1 MRVLA
6 FAISFFWTTA
16 FALLALAAAG
26 MIPSGPDRMA
36 IIVATGGQAP
46 ALAVGFLLVSA
57 AFLWAFVTVLFD
69 EGGVKGDVDWVFRI
83 AAASGVLLTTI
94 VLLLLAPRQPIEAMT
109 AALFAIALLLAPRQP
124 IEAMTAAL
132 FAIAAL
138 AASMSAVDAE
148 RRALERTESR
158 DEVDAVAGL
167 MAAGAAHN
175 TMLSVISQRR
185 YPGREED

>member
-109 AALFAIALLLAPRQP
+109 AALFAIA
-124 IEAMTAAL
+124 
-132 FAIAAL
+132 AL